1 MYGRL
6 LGNQAPGQFLRG
18 GGAFKP
24 LPPIATPCPILS
36 QGFFCLAL
44 GVVWN
49 RRGAGREESAWGPVW
64 PLQLQAWAS
73 RGACPGGM
81 VTVPPCCHCP
91 VGPAQ
96 GAGESRAS
104 PLSRMQLQ
112 GRSGAEA
119 TPSLARCRGDRARG
133 IVSCASYG
141 ITAVPAVPHSC
152 PRGTQAHRPAGPQS
166 QSRKPLSASRAL

>member
-1 MYGRL
+1 MYGKL

-73 RGACPGGM
+73 RGGGL
-81 VTVPPCCHCP
+81 PRRYGDRP
-91 VGPAQ
+91 
-96 GAGESRAS
+96 SLL
-104 PLSRMQLQ
+104 PLSCRPRAGG
-112 GRSGAEA
+112 GREPGL
-119 TPSLARCRGDRARG
+119 PSFKDAAPGQERGGGHA
-133 IVSCASYG
+133 I
-141 ITAVPAVPHSC
+141 P
-152 PRGTQAHRPAGPQS
+152 GPL
-166 QSRKPLSASRAL
+166 PG